1 MKKQKD
7 DWEKSWKDK
16 KITVLSQ
23 HMKSTGH
30 SPARKHKRTIYREN
44 NFKKRKFKAVARVK
58 SHDNKQLMNKK
69 DKIQAIFNLRK
80 IFLNNKT

>member
-16 KITVLSQ
+16 KITGLSQ

-30 SPARKHKRTIYREN
+30 SPARKYIRIIYREN
-44 NFKKRKFKAVARVK
+44 NFKKRKFKEVARIK
-58 SHDNKQLMNKK
+58 LRDNKQLMNKK
-69 DKIQAIFNLRK
+69 DKRQAIFNLWK
-80 IFLNNKT
+80 IFLNDKT